1 MNLLAKFKEVM
12 KLNNVVLDALED
24 EEEEDE
30 GDNSEALIQFQETF
44 NNSNKV
50 SVAVITKKLS
60 TGIDLNRNVC
70 AIHLVDIP
78 YTPEVEEQ
86 FLGRSVRQG
95 NDIKT
100 VSVYRYNTNGTLDEV
115 KREILK
121 EKGNWQTDL
130 LKSVGDNGANEIDN
144 MTIDQEQVIA
154 EAIARFGVNFTTDDL
169 KVIIDEKK
177 DKQAQIMEE
186 ERELRRSTLRA
197 ELDKVVKNKSY
208 MDYGDSTQIKKSLYL
223 NEHLKNESVNTY
235 KLEKEDQILP
245 TYKKVITN
253 TEDATAVMINKAMK
267 VPFENGKID
276 IKQLKEHLESV
287 KTQFLEQGSLDYIPH
302 RYGQAFKRLQA
313 DEIVLV
319 NAGTMENKYTYYPEN
334 WETIKNPLTNAQK
347 TQMVKHFNKQYKTG
361 VEVVIKK
368 AKELNDTNEAL
379 ASTLETYMQVANE
392 DDTELELYKGLLT
405 GDSIIIQEDV
415 RVNPDYEVV
424 SKKETLQV
432 CDFRIGSGWSDAY
445 KRMFIVNYENEDYYC
460 RYTTS
465 IYDNT
470 DTLKISEHTITDK
483 KCKYIKKDNMFDTA
497 LKLATDKIKEK
508 FFQPED
514 NKKDEELTYDSGS
527 EVVTASEIQL
537 KKTTNYENPRSNP
550 TATVRGEYVAIVN
563 GIIPFAFNKRAVLRD
578 YINSYN
584 KEVELDTIIIESIDN
599 IETIVGFDEEGN
611 KKVLFT
617 YEYSGAKGSDYKAE
631 IKAYLKQLQDVLD
644 KAKVN
649 GHS

>member
-12 KLNNVVLDALED
+12 KLNNVVLDALEED
-24 EEEEDE
+24 EDEDE

-186 ERELRRSTLRA
+186 ERELRRSTLKA

-208 MDYGDSTQIKKSLYL
+208 MDYGDGDQIKKSLYL
-223 NEHLKNESVNTY
+223 SEHLKRESANSY
-235 KLEKEDQILP
+235 KLEKEEQILP

-253 TEDATAVMINKAMK
+253 TEDATAVMINKAIK

-276 IKQLKEHLESV
+276 TKQLTEHLESV
-287 KTQFLEQGSLDYIPH
+287 KTQFLEDGSTNFIPY
-302 RYGQAFKRLQA
+302 RYGQAFKSLQA
-313 DEIVLV
+313 DEIMLEDDLV
-319 NAGTMENKYTYYPEN
+319 
-334 WETIKNPLTNAQK
+334 IKNPLTNAQK
-347 TQMVKHFNKQYKTG
+347 TQMIKHFNKQYKTG

-368 AKELNDTNEAL
+368 AKELNNSNEAL

-405 GDSIIIQEDV
+405 GDSIIVQEDV
-415 RVNPDYEVV
+415 NWRPDYEVV
-424 SKKETLQV
+424 AKKETLQV
-432 CDFRIGSGWSDAY
+432 CSFRIGSGWNDAY
-445 KRMFIVNYENEDYYC
+445 NKMYIVNYENEDYYC
-460 RYTTS
+460 RYTRS
-465 IYDNT
+465 IYD
-470 DTLKISEHTITDK
+470 TLDVLKVSELTITEK
-483 KCKYIKKDNMFDTA
+483 ECIYIKKDSMFNTA

-514 NKKDEELTYDSGS
+514 NKDEELTYDSGS

-550 TATVRGEYVAIVN
+550 TATVRGEYIAIVN
-563 GIIPFAFNKRAVLRD
+563 EIVPFAFNKRAIFKD
-578 YINSYN
+578 YINSHN
-584 KEVELDTIIIESIDN
+584 KEVELDTIIIEDIDGV
-599 IETIVGFDEEGN
+599 ETIVGFDEEGN

-617 YEYSGAKGSDYKAE
+617 YEYSGARGSDYKAE
-631 IKAYLKQLQDVLD
+631 IKAYLKQLQDALD